1 VLGSFGC
8 QHGLRLSKDPKIV
21 GYYNALLDIMVPK
34 ERIELSRHCW
44 RGILNP
50 LRLPF
55 RHLGFKSCYMVL
67 ISYSTGA
74 NLSGITAVCQSH
86 LDQKA

>member
-1 VLGSFGC
+1 MPTFS
-8 QHGLRLSKDPKIV
+8 
-21 GYYNALLDIMVPK
+21 LDKKSVSYWSYKVKVVPK

-55 RHLGFKSCYMVL
+55 RHLGTNF
-67 ISYSTGA
+67 GA
-74 NLSGITAVCQSH
+74 GPFFVHRTKDLLSGRKTVG
-86 LDQKA
+86 KAI

>member
-1 VLGSFGC
+1 MLGSFGC
-8 QHGLRLSKDPKIV
+8 QHGLRLTKDPKIV
-21 GYYNALLDIMVPK
+21 RYYNALLDIMVPK

-55 RHLGFKSCYMVL
+55 RHLGTNVCAKPFFVHRTKDL
-67 ISYSTGA
+67 
-74 NLSGITAVCQSH
+74 LSGSKTVGEAT
-86 LDQKA
+86 